1 MSRDYD
7 LTWLK
12 CGRWATGVGNRP
24 IKEELGKEKKHSER
38 NTVNKDRER
47 YRVQGS
53 NKLLLMV
60 ANV

>member
-1 MSRDYD
+1 
-7 LTWLK
+7 LK